1 MTTRAQRFP
10 ANFPVVLRQGPD
22 MFNAMIC
29 NISINGACLIG
40 LDRLRK
46 GDTMVLDY
54 AIGQT
59 RATVTWTA
67 GKMAG
72 VKFDDILSETG
83 VQCIRAAR
91 QMAS

>member
-1 MTTRAQRFP
+1 MTTRAQRLP
-10 ANFPVVLRQGPD
+10 VNFPVVLRQGPD
-22 MFNAMIC
+22 LLNAMIC
-29 NISINGACLIG
+29 NISASGPCLIG

-59 RATVTWTA
+59 RATVTWTV

-72 VKFDDILSETG
+72 VKFDDILSEIG
-83 VQCIRAAR
+83 VQCVRAAR